1 MPNPSRNDEWEEL
14 VLSCYCCC
22 CCFFFS
28 AKRFFALLSSTFMR
42 VVFTTVNF
50 EDK

>member
-1 MPNPSRNDEWEEL
+1 MPNPSRKDEWEEL
-14 VLSCYCCC
+14 VLS